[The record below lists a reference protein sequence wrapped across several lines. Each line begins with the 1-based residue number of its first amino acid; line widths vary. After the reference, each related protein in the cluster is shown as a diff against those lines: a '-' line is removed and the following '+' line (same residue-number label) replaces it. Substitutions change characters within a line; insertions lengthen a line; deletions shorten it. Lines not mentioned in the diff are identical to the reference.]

1 MANFRGWLRVGC
13 LGLAVG
19 TAPLCYAQTDDV
31 GEWLRQI
38 SVRLANQ
45 KRFPLDARG
54 QGGTAKVAF
63 IIDRS
68 GNLVSDELLE
78 STGFPLLDAEAI
90 AMVHRA
96 QPFPPP
102 PAQAGDDKLKFV
114 LPVIFAKRSAIDA
127 SKEDAII
134 KGEDAVTAKLR
145 GICRGC

>member
-1 MANFRGWLRVGC
+1 MENFHKLLRIAW
-13 LGLAVG
+13 LGLAIG
-19 TAPLCYAQTDDV
+19 TASLCYARTDDV

-38 SVRLANQ
+38 SSRLTGQ
-45 KRFPLDARG
+45 KRFPPEARG

-63 IIDRS
+63 TIDRS
-68 GNLVSDELLE
+68 GNLVSDQLLE
-78 STGFPLLDAEAI
+78 STGFPVLDAEAI

-134 KGEDAVTAKLR
+134 KGEDAVIAKLR